1 VARNA
6 GRLKFS
12 RPDGVPYPTTMA
24 KAPIQRFRPQNLR
37 ILSLLRKQAKRVKAS
52 PNSILAENGN
62 QLTAE
67 SGAILRTEQ

>member
-1 VARNA
+1 
-6 GRLKFS
+6 
-12 RPDGVPYPTTMA
+12 MA

-37 ILSLLRKQAKRVKAS
+37 ILSLLRKQAKRVKPS
-52 PNSILAENGN
+52 PNSILAENGH

>member
-1 VARNA
+1 
-6 GRLKFS
+6 
-12 RPDGVPYPTTMA
+12 MA

-52 PNSILAENGN
+52 PNSILAENGY

>member
-1 VARNA
+1 MPR
-6 GRLKFS
+6 
-12 RPDGVPYPTTMA
+12 VPPPRRG
-24 KAPIQRFRPQNLR
+24 PIRNLR
-37 ILSLLRKQAKRVKAS
+37 ILSLLRKQLKRTPAS